1 MPRINDCSSSVV
13 KWLSVSLGV
22 FLLAACGAHRNSRV
36 QSAAQ
41 AVAEITR
48 QADAWDKAIVQKDM
62 AAVAANMTDD
72 FRIIRSNGD
81 ISNKEGFLRGVEA
94 PTLTINPY
102 TVEDFD
108 VRLYGDMALVCGRTR
123 MTGISSGVSFTL
135 NYRYID
141 TYIRADGTWKVCH
154 VQITEI
160 PPRPTP

>member
-1 MPRINDCSSSVV
+1 MSRINDCSPFVT
-13 KWLSVSLGV
+13 KWLSALLGV
-22 FLLAACGAHRNSRV
+22 FLLTACGAHRNPPV

-48 QADAWDKAIVQKDM
+48 RADAWDNAIVQKDM
-62 AAVAANMTDD
+62 TVVAANMTDD

-81 ISNKEGFLRGVEA
+81 LSNKEAFLRGVTD
-94 PTLTINPY
+94 PNLTIHPY

-108 VRLYGDMALVCGRTR
+108 IRLYGDTALVCGRTR

-141 TYIRADGTWKVCH
+141 TYIRTGGTWKVCH

-160 PPRPTP
+160 PAGPRP